1 MSESYILRAHI
12 FTSEN
17 THTHI
22 HTRANTHTHTH
33 THVYCDN
40 FLTRDSYFSETLK
53 RIAWKISL
61 HQELH

>member
-1 MSESYILRAHI
+1 MSELYILRAHI

-17 THTHI
+17 THTPI
-22 HTRANTHTHTH
+22 HTRTNTHI
-33 THVYCDN
+33 HVYCDN

>member
-12 FTSEN
+12 FASEN
-17 THTHI
+17 THHPYT
-22 HTRANTHTHTH
+22 HTRKNTHP
-33 THVYCDN
+33 HVYCDN

>member
-1 MSESYILRAHI
+1 MLKSYILRAHI

-17 THTHI
+17 TLTHI
-22 HTRANTHTHTH
+22 HTRTNTHS
-33 THVYCDN
+33 HVYCDN
-40 FLTRDSYFSETLK
+40 FQTRDSYFK

>member
-12 FTSEN
+12 FASEYTHHTYTHTRTN
-17 THTHI
+17 THS
-22 HTRANTHTHTH
+22 
-33 THVYCDN
+33 HVYCDN
-40 FLTRDSYFSETLK
+40 FLTRDGYFSETLK